1 MATTGFWPVYNHL
14 KETIAYAENPD
25 KTVDRKFLDDDLW
38 QALRYVDNSD
48 KTDRT
53 MYVSAINCPK
63 QKAYE
68 YMMRTK
74 RRFHETGKIVGYH
87 GFQSFAA
94 GEVTPEEAHRIG
106 LETAK
111 RMWGDQ
117 YEVVVTT
124 HLNTDNLHNH
134 FCWNSSSFVTGKK
147 YRNQIKDHRR
157 LREVSD
163 AVCQEYGKSVLQNAP
178 FYGGEKGS
186 YWIHKSGGKTHRD
199 ILREDLE
206 RCLREAYSLQDLN
219 RRMNA
224 LGYVCDFNPNH
235 KHWTVR
241 AVDWERAVRI
251 DKLGFTKERLVKE
264 LDGHKLWGYS
274 SINRVGFYMLDHPI
288 YKPPIQ
294 PVSKELKRLNYEL
307 PQTHTAAG
315 VAALM
320 IINLFLILML
330 LIKLTRERNDYTPQT
345 PGLRKLI
352 TEAPKIEQEYR
363 LLIDNKISSMQELYD
378 FHDDLEAQIK
388 ALEAQRQKIRN
399 KIRRCLDANE
409 KTALKQQAKSI
420 TKQLTPLRKQNKIA
434 ERIEHRAPELLKM
447 MVLERDLEIQAYT
460 KQRNMNYD
468 RSR

>member
-38 QALRYVDNSD
+38 QALRYVENSD
-48 KTDRT
+48 KTDQT

-94 GEVTPEEAHRIG
+94 GEVAPEEAHRIG
-106 LETAK
+106 VETAR

-124 HLNTDNLHNH
+124 HLNTDNLHHH

-186 YWIHKSGGKTHRD
+186 YWIHKDGGKTHRD

-235 KHWTVR
+235 AHWTVR
-241 AVDWERAVRI
+241 AVDWDRAVRI
-251 DKLGFTKERLVKE
+251 DKLGFTKERLMKE

-274 SINRVGFYMLDHPI
+274 SINRVGFYLLDHPI

-330 LIKLTRERNDYTPQT
+330 LIKLARERNDYTPQT

-399 KIRRCLDANE
+399 KLRRCSDPNE
-409 KTALKQQAKSI
+409 KSALKQQAKNI

-447 MVLERDLEIQAYT
+447 MILERDLEIQAYT
-460 KQRNMNYD
+460 KQRNMNKD

>member
-1 MATTGFWPVYNHL
+1 MATTGFWPVYSHL

-38 QALRYVDNSD
+38 QALRYVENSD

-94 GEVTPEEAHRIG
+94 REVAPEEAHRIG
-106 LETAK
+106 VETAR

-134 FCWNSSSFVTGKK
+134 FCWTSSSFVTGKK

-186 YWIHKSGGKTHRD
+186 YWIHKDGGKTHCD

-235 KHWTVR
+235 EHWTVR

-251 DKLGFTKERLVKE
+251 DKLGFTKERLMKE

-294 PVSKELKRLNYEL
+294 PVSKELKRRNYEL
-307 PQTHTAAG
+307 PQTYTAGG

-320 IINLFLILML
+320 IVILFLILML

-388 ALEAQRQKIRN
+388 ALEADRRKIRN
-399 KIRRCLDANE
+399 KLRRCSDPN
-409 KTALKQQAKSI
+409 KKSTLKQQAKNI

>member
-38 QALRYVDNSD
+38 QALRYVENSD

-186 YWIHKSGGKTHRD
+186 YWIHNQGGKTHRD

-235 KHWTVR
+235 AHWTVR
-241 AVDWERAVRI
+241 AVDWDRAVRI
-251 DKLGFTKERLVKE
+251 DKLGFTKERLMKE

-307 PQTHTAAG
+307 PQTYTAGG

-388 ALEAQRQKIRN
+388 ALEADRRKIRN
-399 KIRRCLDANE
+399 KLRRCLDPNE
-409 KTALKQQAKSI
+409 KSALKQQAKNI

>member
-25 KTVDRKFLDDDLW
+25 KTVDRRFLDDDLW
-38 QALRYVDNSD
+38 QTLRYIENSD

-94 GEVTPEEAHRIG
+94 GEVAPEEAHRIG
-106 LETAK
+106 VETAR

-235 KHWTVR
+235 THWTVR

-294 PVSKELKRLNYEL
+294 PVNKELKRLEYLL
-307 PQTHTAAG
+307 PQPNTAAD

-330 LIKLTRERNDYTPQT
+330 LIKLARERNDYTPQT

-399 KIRRCLDANE
+399 KLRRCSDPNE
-409 KTALKQQAKSI
+409 KSALKQQAKNI

-447 MVLERDLEIQAYT
+447 MILERDLEIQAYT

>member
-25 KTVDRKFLDDDLW
+25 KTVDRRFLDDDLW
-38 QALRYVDNSD
+38 QALRYVENSD

-94 GEVTPEEAHRIG
+94 GEVAPEEAHRIG
-106 LETAK
+106 VETAR

-235 KHWTVR
+235 AHWTVR
-241 AVDWERAVRI
+241 AVDWDRAVRI
-251 DKLGFTKERLVKE
+251 DKLGFTKERLMKE

-294 PVSKELKRLNYEL
+294 PVSKELKRRNYEL
-307 PQTHTAAG
+307 PQTYTAGG

-320 IINLFLILML
+320 IVILFLILML
-330 LIKLTRERNDYTPQT
+330 LIQLARERNDYTPQT

-388 ALEAQRQKIRN
+388 ALEADRRKIRN
-399 KIRRCLDANE
+399 KLRRCSDPNE
-409 KTALKQQAKSI
+409 KSALKQQAKNI

>member
-38 QALRYVDNSD
+38 QALRYVENSD

-186 YWIHKSGGKTHRD
+186 YWIHKDGGKTHRD

-219 RRMNA
+219 RRMKA

-235 KHWTVR
+235 AHWTVR

-251 DKLGFTKERLVKE
+251 DKLGFTKERLMKE

-294 PVSKELKRLNYEL
+294 PVSKELKRLEYLL
-307 PQTHTAAG
+307 PQPNTAAD

-330 LIKLTRERNDYTPQT
+330 LIQLARERNDYTPQT

-388 ALEAQRQKIRN
+388 ALEADRQKIRN
-399 KIRRCLDANE
+399 KLRRCLDPNE
-409 KTALKQQAKSI
+409 KSALKQQAKNI

-447 MVLERDLEIQAYT
+447 MILERDLEIQAYT
-460 KQRNMNYD
+460 KQRNMNND